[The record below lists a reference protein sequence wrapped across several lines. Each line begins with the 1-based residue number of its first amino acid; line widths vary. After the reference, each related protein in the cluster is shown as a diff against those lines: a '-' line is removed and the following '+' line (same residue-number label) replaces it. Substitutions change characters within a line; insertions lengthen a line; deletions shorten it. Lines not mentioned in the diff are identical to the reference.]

1 MDYRYETKDE
11 TRDFHKQ
18 RIAFIIYDNK
28 IEFIKNNGMS
38 HFEYCSSKG
47 MTREEFNK
55 ITRGYYMNGNLM
67 FYKDN
72 FTYDDGVISEGLRF
86 VDEIAKFCN
95 IDSMKI
101 YFGLIVD
108 KSVTVWPPDYYYGEY
123 IDGNI
128 IKSPQ
133 ITKTL

>member
-1 MDYRYETKDE
+1 M
-11 TRDFHKQ
+11 KQ
-18 RIAFIIYDNK
+18 KMKQEIFIN
-28 IEFIKNNGMS
+28 
-38 HFEYCSSKG
+38 
-47 MTREEFNK
+47 
-55 ITRGYYMNGNLM
+55 
-67 FYKDN
+67 
-72 FTYDDGVISEGLRF
+72 
-86 VDEIAKFCN
+86 FCN
-95 IDSMKI
+95 TDSMKI